1 MNDRLTLILS
11 GILTVLFFVSGVL
24 NILDYFIIKLILL
37 GLLLTIITSI
47 IIVKSKDDTDTKKPL
62 E

>member
-1 MNDRLTLILS
+1 MNDRLTLLLS

-37 GLLLTIITSI
+37 GLLLAIITSI
-47 IIVKSKDDTDTKKPL
+47 IIAKSKDDTDTKKPL